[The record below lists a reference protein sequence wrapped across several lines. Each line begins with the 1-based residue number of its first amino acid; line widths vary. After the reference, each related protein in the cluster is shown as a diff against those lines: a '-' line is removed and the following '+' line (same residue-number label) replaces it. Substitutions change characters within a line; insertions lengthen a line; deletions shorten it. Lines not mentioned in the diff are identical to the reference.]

1 MNATMTALHEDP
13 LVERLKTV
21 QNNYVLGLAAIGLLT
36 ADSSQNQLRTDHAT
50 FGDFSVH
57 FGQVADLMHVPQ
69 HRDDAVK
76 SFLIMLMCSLVK
88 DTFELV
94 KHHAE
99 GRGLSDDLKAQAW
112 YHFARLVRNCLGHN
126 FKVRFKNSDLALMPV
141 TWRQCALTA
150 HMNEQQLPL
159 AMFGYAQAWQL
170 FDDMRQY
177 AVDRGL

>member
-1 MNATMTALHEDP
+1 MNATAQVREDP

-36 ADSSQNQLRTDHAT
+36 AESCQAQLRSDQAT
-50 FGDFSVH
+50 FGGFAVQFS
-57 FGQVADLMHVPQ
+57 QVADLMRVPE
-69 HRDDAVK
+69 HRDDAIK

-99 GRGLSDDLKAQAW
+99 TRGLANDLKAQVW
-112 YHFARLVRNCLGHN
+112 YHFARLARNCIGHN
-126 FKVRFKNSDLALMPV
+126 FILEFKERDLALLPL
-141 TWRQCALTA
+141 TWRGCTLTVA
-150 HMNEQQLPL
+150 MNGQPL
-159 AMFGYAQAWQL
+159 ALELFGYAQAWQL
-170 FDDMRQY
+170 FLDMRQY